1 MIFLVCRS
9 VVNYEQAQID
19 MERKLEE
26 GQIETEEQLQQMQQK
41 VTDHGLNTMWKIG
54 KLEVWHRIWSDR
66 DRDC

>member
-1 MIFLVCRS
+1 MYRS

-26 GQIETEEQLQQMQQK
+26 GEIETEEQLQQMQQR

-54 KLEVWHRIWSDR
+54 KLEVRAKYHQHVSDR
-66 DRDC
+66 L